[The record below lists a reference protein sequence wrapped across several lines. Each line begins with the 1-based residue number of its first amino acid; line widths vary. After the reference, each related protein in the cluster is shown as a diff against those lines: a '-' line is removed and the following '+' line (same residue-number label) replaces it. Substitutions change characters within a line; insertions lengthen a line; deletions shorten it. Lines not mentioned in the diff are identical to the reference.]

1 MDCTGGRPYSV
12 PTNVRSIGIYSR
24 ESCRS
29 QVREIRNRSGT
40 YVIHQLRPGHRAKV
54 VVVIVGILPVIFPT
68 GGAASARQGQKLF
81 APRMSQWARDL
92 PIPAGI
98 SSQPRI

>member
-29 QVREIRNRSGT
+29 QVREIRNRS
-40 YVIHQLRPGHRAKV
+40 
-54 VVVIVGILPVIFPT
+54 GILPVIFPT